1 MDIKE
6 LVNWFDALLKPEDF
20 IRADVSM
27 NGLQVGRKQSEIT
40 RAAFAV
46 DACMESFQRAV
57 QAGADILFVHHGLFW
72 GSPIALTDA
81 HYERI
86 AYLMEHDLALYASH
100 LPLDAHPVVG
110 NNAGIAAKLG
120 VVNRMPFGEYHG
132 SLIGFKGELE
142 EALTLED
149 VLDVLDLRDE
159 TSVSIL
165 PFGKKKIKSVGII
178 SGGAAGEVMQALEE
192 GLDLY
197 ITGENAH
204 QIYHTCLEGG
214 IHVIAGGHYATEIY
228 GPKLVADKLSAE
240 MGIQTLFVDFPT
252 GL

>member
-6 LVNWFDALLKPEDF
+6 LVNWFDELLKPEDF

-27 NGLQVGRKQSEIT
+27 NGLQVGRKQKEIT

-72 GSPIALTDA
+72 GKPIPLTNA

-86 AYLMEHDLALYASH
+86 SYLIEHDLALYASH
-100 LPLDAHPVVG
+100 LPLDAHPEVG
-110 NNAGIAAKLG
+110 NNAGIANKLG
-120 VVNRMPFGEYHG
+120 LINRMPFGEYHG
-132 SLIGFKGELE
+132 SMIGVKGELSE
-142 EALTLED
+142 DSPLET
-149 VLDVLDLRDE
+149 VLDILDLSDE
-159 TSVSIL
+159 ASVSIL

-178 SGGAAGEVMQALEE
+178 SGGAAGEVFQALDE

-197 ITGENAH
+197 ITGETAH

-214 IHVIAGGHYATEIY
+214 IHVIAGGHYNTEIF
-228 GPKLVADKLSAE
+228 GTKLVAEKLSAE
-240 MGIQTLFVDFPT
+240 MGIQTYFVDFPT

>member
-1 MDIKE
+1 MDIKK
-6 LVNWFDALLKPEDF
+6 LVNWFDELLRPEEF
-20 IRADVSM
+20 LRSDVSM
-27 NGLQVGRKQSEIT
+27 NGLQVGRKQPEIT

-57 QAGADILFVHHGLFW
+57 QAGADLLFVHHGLFW
-72 GSPIALTDA
+72 GKPISLTDA

-86 AYLMEHDLALYASH
+86 SYLIEHDLALYASH
-100 LPLDAHPVVG
+100 LPLDAHPEVG

-120 VVNRMPFGEYHG
+120 IVNRMPFGEYHG
-132 SLIGFKGELE
+132 SMIGVRGDFP
-142 EALTLED
+142 EALPLEA
-149 VLDVLDLRDE
+149 VLEILDLRDE

-165 PFGKKKIKSVGII
+165 PFGRKKIKSVGII
-178 SGGAAGEVMQALEE
+178 SGGAANEVLQALDN

-197 ITGENAH
+197 ITGEAAH

-214 IHVIAGGHYATEIY
+214 INVIAGGHYTTETY

-240 MGIQTLFVDFPT
+240 MGIQTSFVDFPT